1 MHGDESRKKV
11 KKNLNSRKKIQQRK
25 KTKKKNGRG
34 SEKKSKNI
42 MTMKIERKSLFYN
55 QIPLMAKT
63 NNLSR

>member
-1 MHGDESRKKV
+1 MRVEKKV

-25 KTKKKNGRG
+25 KNKEKKMAEAVK
-34 SEKKSKNI
+34 KKSKNI